1 MNKKAGKNELCDCNK
16 DTGRLKLGTCKSAG
30 GGFNLM
36 AMMNMLMGMGQ
47 NKKKGSADEA
57 AAAEEA
63 KHGGAFRT
71 EALPEGSFNDL

>member
-1 MNKKAGKNELCDCNK
+1 
-16 DTGRLKLGTCKSAG
+16 
-30 GGFNLM
+30 M